1 MFVAR
6 LGLVDFRSY
15 ARADV
20 EFEPGPN
27 VLIGPNGIGKTNLV
41 EALAYVATLGSHR
54 VATDLPLVRSGAR
67 AAVIRCAVVH
77 EGRQLLVELGIEP
90 GKANKARLNGAAK
103 RRARDVIGA
112 LRMVMFA
119 PEDLSLV
126 RGEPAERRRYLDE
139 LLVARQ
145 PRFAGV
151 AADYERVL
159 KQRNALLRTAY
170 LARKTGAGDRDLST
184 LEVWDT
190 HLARHGA
197 ALLAG
202 RLELC
207 AALTPYVAK
216 SYAAVSAGRGA
227 VGMAYRSGLDEGGA
241 LLADR
246 QFLTERLLAAMSG
259 SRRAEIERGT
269 TLVGPH
275 RDDVALTLGEL
286 PAKGYASHGESWS
299 YALALRLAGYEMLR
313 AEGIEPVLALDDVFA
328 ELDTGRRERLAELVG
343 QASQLVVTCAVEED
357 VPRSLRGTRYRV
369 VEGDV
374 HRAD

>member
-15 ARADV
+15 VRADV

-41 EALAYVATLGSHR
+41 EALGYVATLGSHR

-67 AAVIRCAVVH
+67 AAVIRGAVVH

-159 KQRNALLRTAY
+159 KQRNALPRTAY

-184 LEVWDT
+184 LAVWDT

-197 ALLAG
+197 TLLAG

-207 AALTPYVAK
+207 AALTPYVSK

-241 LLADR
+241 LIADR
-246 QFLTERLLAAMSG
+246 QFLTERLLAAMSE
-259 SRRAEIERGT
+259 SRKAEIERGT

-313 AEGIEPVLALDDVFA
+313 AEGIEPVLAL
-328 ELDTGRRERLAELVG
+328 
-343 QASQLVVTCAVEED
+343 
-357 VPRSLRGTRYRV
+357 
-369 VEGDV
+369 
-374 HRAD
+374 